1 MLTWQRLAPMQT
13 EMSELVLMALLL
25 GVVLLS
31 GYL

>member
-1 MLTWQRLAPMQT
+1 MET

-31 GYL
+31 GWL